1 LSFQNHQSMNKRRSF
16 LFLFFLFIVFKSSS
30 QDFQIT
36 LLKLEFYGNQLH
48 IAYNIDNKTSIGKFR
63 IDIKINKQNGDS
75 ITPKSI
81 TGDLGNNIKS
91 GNNKSIIWDLE
102 KDSIH
107 LDENISI
114 EIIGKK
120 HIEALSKG
128 SIILMSTAVPGL
140 GQTKVSGKPWWLCS
154 IAAYGTLAS
163 GFIIY
168 KSSLNTYNLYKAE
181 NNPSTRTDQY
191 NKAQKNLNIA
201 NTLFITSATL
211 WVANIIW
218 AAATPNSNQS
228 LKHVK
233 VYLEPVT
240 IPNNAGAMVA
250 LRVDF

>member
-1 LSFQNHQSMNKRRSF
+1 
-16 LFLFFLFIVFKSSS
+16 
-30 QDFQIT
+30 
-36 LLKLEFYGNQLH
+36 
-48 IAYNIDNKTSIGKFR
+48 
-63 IDIKINKQNGDS
+63 
-75 ITPKSI
+75 
-81 TGDLGNNIKS
+81 
-91 GNNKSIIWDLE
+91 
-102 KDSIH
+102 
-107 LDENISI
+107 
-114 EIIGKK
+114 
-120 HIEALSKG
+120 
-128 SIILMSTAVPGL
+128 
-140 GQTKVSGKPWWLCS
+140 
-154 IAAYGTLAS
+154 LAS

-240 IPNNAGAMVA
+240 IPHNAGAMIA

>member
-1 LSFQNHQSMNKRRSF
+1 MKKRRSF
-16 LFLFFLFIVFKSSS
+16 LFLLFLFIVLKSSS

-36 LLKLEFYGNQLH
+36 QLKLEFYGNQLH
-48 IAYNIDNKTSIGKFR
+48 ISYNIDSKNSTSKFH
-63 IDIKINKQNGDS
+63 IEIKINKGNGDP

-81 TGDLGNNIKS
+81 SGDLGDNIKS
-91 GNNKSIIWDLE
+91 GNNKRIIWDLK
-102 KDSIH
+102 KDTVY
-107 LDENISI
+107 LDEDISV
-114 EIIGKK
+114 EIKGEK
-120 HIEALSKG
+120 HIESFSKG
-128 SIILMSTAVPGL
+128 SLILMSTAVPGL

-154 IAAYGTLAS
+154 LAAYGTLAG

-168 KSSLNTYNLYKAE
+168 KSSLNTYNAYKAE
-181 NNPSTRTDQY
+181 DNPNTRTDQY
-191 NKAQKNLNIA
+191 NKAQKKLNIA

-218 AAATPNSNQS
+218 VVVTPTSNLP

-240 IPNNAGAMVA
+240 IPKYDGAMVS

>member
-1 LSFQNHQSMNKRRSF
+1 MKKRRFF
-16 LFLFFLFIVFKSSS
+16 LFMLFLFIVLKSSS

-63 IDIKINKQNGDS
+63 IEIKINKQNGDP

-81 TGDLGNNIKS
+81 TGDLGDNIKS
-91 GNNKSIIWDLE
+91 GNNKRIIWDLE
-102 KDSIH
+102 KDAIYI
-107 LDENISI
+107 DEDITV
-114 EIIGKK
+114 EIKGKK
-120 HIEALSKG
+120 LSESFSKG
-128 SIILMSTAVPGL
+128 SLILMSTAVPGL
-140 GQTKVSGKPWWLCS
+140 AQTKMSGKPWWLCGV
-154 IAAYGTLAS
+154 AAYGTLAS
-163 GFIIY
+163 GIIFY
-168 KSSLNTYNLYKAE
+168 KSSLNTYDAYKAE
-181 NNPSTRTDQY
+181 DNPNTRIDQY

-201 NTLFITSATL
+201 NALFITSATL

-218 AAATPNSNQS
+218 VTATPNRNKA

-240 IPNNAGAMVA
+240 IPNNIGALVA